1 MSATED
7 PAGEPE
13 RQELGRPENV
23 EALYDARGE
32 EVDELRPVCQG
43 DIYEGLQMPGF
54 EEDEL
59 VMLIAHPCSLRK
71 GPALRPRL
79 QASPVRLHEKVPLE
93 KWPSGH
99 GRVLPLPEL
108 QAGHHHAGVLTEN
121 SVVRSAAL
129 PGASRI
135 ARLSRD
141 GILLLQQRIIYT
153 LAHTVVGLDTL
164 AQYNSLALD
173 EIELLEG
180 WNEELCGELSGAE
193 LQSALG
199 QTAEAFEG
207 FMRTG
212 PRATLENP
220 ATRGQARTV
229 ILAEAQRRQQERDWQ
244 SGH

>member
-1 MSATED
+1 VSATED
-7 PAGEPE
+7 PAGEPA
-13 RQELGRPENV
+13 RQELGRPKSV
-23 EALYDARGE
+23 EDLYDARGE

-43 DIYEGLQMPGF
+43 DIYQGLQMPGF
-54 EEDEL
+54 EDDEL
-59 VMLIAHPCSLRK
+59 VILIAHPCSLRK
-71 GPALRPRL
+71 GAALRPRL
-79 QASPVRLHEKVPLE
+79 QASPVRVYEKVPLE

-99 GRVLPLPEL
+99 GRVLPLPEF
-108 QAGHHHAGVLTEN
+108 QAGQHHAGVLTEN
-121 SVVRSAAL
+121 SVVQSADL

-164 AQYNSLALD
+164 AEYNALALD

-180 WNEELCGELSGAE
+180 WNEQLCGELAGAE
-193 LQSALG
+193 LQTALA
-199 QTAEAFEG
+199 QTAEAFED
-207 FMRTG
+207 FMLTG

-229 ILAEAQRRQQERDWQ
+229 ILAETQRRRRERD
-244 SGH
+244 G